1 MKDLLNFIVSGVIG
15 RDDYTIEET
24 ESENIVSLKASLPK
38 EVVGLFIGRG
48 GGTIKA
54 VRALLRTRA
63 VLVKK
68 IFNLEVVEKIT

>member
-24 ESENIVSLKASLPK
+24 ESENIVSLKVNLPK

-54 VRALLRTRA
+54 VRAILRTRA
-63 VLVKK
+63 VLDKK

>member
-1 MKDLLNFIVSGVIG
+1 MKDLLDFIVKGVVG

-24 ESENIVSLKASLPK
+24 ESENIVSLKVSLPK

-48 GGTIKA
+48 GGTVKA

-63 VLVKK
+63 ILDKK
-68 IFNLEVVEKIT
+68 VFNLEVVEKIT